1 MPYQRAR
8 DLVTAAVPLHIEAWA
23 KAIGLRS
30 TDAAFAQFREDVT
43 EALHACMR
51 AHIATPYRSRW
62 SDFRTDFMRVAE
74 SARAAARH
82 LDNLRAAFHAL
93 PPPPIWLRD
102 PEPMFKHWPLQ
113 SASDLETLAKEADQ
127 QAEVCKSADKGSRPE
142 MVAFATLAAVLAQ
155 AFEHATGEAAV
166 GSGGFVA
173 LVDAVL
179 PAAREIAEQAS
190 GRRLQEPNS
199 REARRE
205 YLGRMSPDRLR
216 KFAEMSG
223 RVDKTLNP
231 KR

>member
-1 MPYQRAR
+1 LQ
-8 DLVTAAVPLHIEAWA
+8 
-23 KAIGLRS
+23 S
-30 TDAAFAQFREDVT
+30 TDAPFAQFLEDVT

-74 SARAAARH
+74 AARAVARN
-82 LDNLRAAFHAL
+82 LDNLRAAFRAL
-93 PPPPIWLRD
+93 PPTAIWLRD
-102 PEPMFKHWPLQ
+102 PEPMFKHLPLQ
-113 SASDLETLAKEADQ
+113 STSDLEALANEANQ
-127 QAEVCKSADKGSRPE
+127 QAEACKLSDKGSRPE

-166 GSGGFVA
+166 GSAGFVA

-179 PAAREIAEQAS
+179 PVARDIGEKAT

-199 REARRE
+199 PEARRKF
-205 YLGRMSPDRLR
+205 LARMSPDRLR

-223 RVDKTLNP
+223 RVDKTPSP